1 MKFIKIARI
10 MVNTSLSQKIVQL
23 LSKHNPKKIGIFGS
37 FARNQQSRS
46 SDIDILVDFKEQKS
60 ILELIEIEMELE
72 DALKRKVDLI
82 TETSVHPYLK
92 DYIQKDLQVIYQ

>member
-1 MKFIKIARI
+1 MKFTKTTRI
-10 MVNTSLSQKIVQL
+10 MVSTSLSQKIIRL
-23 LSKHNPKKIGIFGS
+23 LSKHDPRKIGIFGS
-37 FARNQQSRS
+37 FARNQQSTS

>member
-1 MKFIKIARI
+1 